1 MLGAEVG
8 AIYRDIHTD
17 HGVQM
22 LMGTGVA
29 AFEGDRAVERVRTD
43 DGRELDCDFV
53 VVGVGVQPRTGLA
66 AEAGIA
72 IDNGILVDEH
82 LQTSAPGVF
91 AAGDV
96 ANAHH
101 PFYGERIRVEHW
113 ANALHQGPVAAR
125 AMLGQPVAYDLV
137 PYFFSDQYDVGMEY
151 AGFAREWDRV
161 VFRGDPATREFIA
174 FWLVGDRDRGG
185 HERQRV
191 GRHRPDPAADP
202 RARGRRRPAPGRPRC
217 PARAAR
223 TRRRRQHSMNRLQRL
238 HDAGVS
244 IWLDTLSRE
253 LLDSGAFAALI
264 ADCAVTGATS
274 NPTIFAKAITG
285 SDDYDDQ
292 LRAAVAGGINDP
304 QELFF
309 ELALDDVR
317 AAADLL
323 RPAYQASGGRDGFV
337 SFECTPDL
345 ADDAAATIE
354 QALELWERLDRPN
367 VMIKVP
373 ATEAGVPAIEELTAR
388 GVNVNVTLLF
398 SVARYE
404 QVIDAYVTGL
414 ERRVAAGEPVDAIA
428 SVASFFVS
436 RVDAKADAVLPDGS
450 DLRGRVAIAN
460 AHRAYGRY
468 RERFADD
475 RWRPLASAGAH
486 PQRPLWA
493 STGTKD
499 PAYSDVLYV
508 EQLIAPEVINT
519 MPEATLRAFAD
530 HGDVGRALDVDARQA
545 EETLRRA
552 ARGGRRPA
560 RPHRPARARRRALLL
575 RLLPRAARPH
585 TRPRCSR
592 PTWLAGKDP
601 RRADANNTR
610 AARTQRTARQD
621 KETPWRPPQPA
632 TVRPRTTAL
641 HPRTAAASTS
651 RAPTGA
657 TRATRPSPSCDSRSP
672 SRRSPSAWTSSS
684 T

>member
-1 MLGAEVG
+1 
-8 AIYRDIHTD
+8 
-17 HGVQM
+17 
-22 LMGTGVA
+22 
-29 AFEGDRAVERVRTD
+29 
-43 DGRELDCDFV
+43 
-53 VVGVGVQPRTGLA
+53 
-66 AEAGIA
+66 
-72 IDNGILVDEH
+72 
-82 LQTSAPGVF
+82 
-91 AAGDV
+91 
-96 ANAHH
+96 
-101 PFYGERIRVEHW
+101 
-113 ANALHQGPVAAR
+113 
-125 AMLGQPVAYDLV
+125 
-137 PYFFSDQYDVGMEY
+137 
-151 AGFAREWDRV
+151 
-161 VFRGDPATREFIA
+161 
-174 FWLVGDRDRGG
+174 
-185 HERQRV
+185 
-191 GRHRPDPAADP
+191 
-202 RARGRRRPAPGRPRC
+202 
-217 PARAAR
+217 
-223 TRRRRQHSMNRLQRL
+223 MNRLRKL

-244 IWLDTLSRE
+244 IWLDTLSRD
-253 LLDSGAFAALI
+253 LLDSGAFTTLI

-292 LRAAVAGGINDP
+292 LRTAVAGGITDP

-317 AAADLL
+317 TAADLL

-345 ADDAAATIE
+345 ADDTHATIE
-354 QALELWERLDRPN
+354 QALELWDRLDRAN

-414 ERRVAAGEPVDAIA
+414 ERRVAAGEPVEGIA

-436 RVDAKADAVLPDGS
+436 RVDAKADPVLPDGS

-468 RERFADD
+468 RARLADER
-475 RWRPLASAGAH
+475 WLALRDAGAH

-508 EQLIAPEVINT
+508 EQLIAPDAINT

-552 ARGGRRPA
+552 AEAGVDLAALTALLEREGVRSFCASYHELLA
-560 RPHRPARARRRALLL
+560 RIETALRQTDVARR
-575 RLLPRAARPH
+575 
-585 TRPRCSR
+585 
-592 PTWLAGKDP
+592 
-601 RRADANNTR
+601 
-610 AARTQRTARQD
+610 
-621 KETPWRPPQPA
+621 
-632 TVRPRTTAL
+632 
-641 HPRTAAASTS
+641 
-651 RAPTGA
+651 
-657 TRATRPSPSCDSRSP
+657 
-672 SRRSPSAWTSSS
+672 
-684 T
+684 